1 MFYRFLISVV
11 VSVFLISTPA
21 YAGFE
26 EGKTAYDKKD
36 WLQAMIH
43 LRPLEI
49 QGHDEAQLLMGNMY
63 SNGWG
68 VKRNY
73 KEAFSLYRKSA
84 RKGNADAMIA
94 VGTLLLTGNGPKV
107 DKDAAYE
114 WFHQAAQFNKLVAQF
129 TVGTLLL
136 QKYGKSGSDDDLYE
150 AYKWFR
156 IASLHQ
162 PPNKVTNAAKNLATT
177 MVAEEMDTSDV
188 ERAEKEVSEWL
199 PITKE
204 QYLEY
209 KKKKTL
215 EQKEE

>member
-26 EGKTAYDKKD
+26 EGKAAYDKKD

-49 QGHDEAQLLMGNMY
+49 QGHDDAQLLMGNMY

-73 KEAFSLYRKSA
+73 KEAYSLYRKSA

-94 VGTLLLTGNGPKV
+94 VGTLLLTGNGPKA
-107 DKDAAYE
+107 DKDAAYD
-114 WFHQAAQFNKLVAQF
+114 WFYQAAQFNKLVAQF

-136 QKYGKSGSDDDLYE
+136 QKYGQTGSDDELYE

-162 PPNKVTNAAKNLATT
+162 PQNKITNAAKNLATT
-177 MVAEEMDTSDV
+177 MVAEEMDTADV
-188 ERAEKEVSEWL
+188 ERAEKAVAEWL

-204 QYLEY
+204 QYLEL
-209 KKKKTL
+209 K
-215 EQKEE
+215 QKAAPKNEE

>member
-1 MFYRFLISVV
+1 MFYRFLISIV

-21 YAGFE
+21 YAGFD
-26 EGKTAYDKKD
+26 EGKAAYDKQD

-94 VGTLLLTGNGPKV
+94 VGTLLVTGNGVKI

-114 WFHQAAQFNKLVAQF
+114 WFYQASQFNKLMAQF
-129 TVGTLLL
+129 TLGTLLL
-136 QKYGKSGSDDDLYE
+136 QKYGKSGDDKELYE

-156 IASLHQ
+156 IASMHQ
-162 PPNKVTNAAKNLATT
+162 PPNKVTNAAKNLATS
-177 MVAEEMDTSDV
+177 MVAEEMDSTDV
-188 ERAEKEVSEWL
+188 ARAEKEVSEWL

-204 QYLEY
+204 QYLEH
-209 KKKKTL
+209 KKKEALKL
-215 EQKEE
+215 QEE